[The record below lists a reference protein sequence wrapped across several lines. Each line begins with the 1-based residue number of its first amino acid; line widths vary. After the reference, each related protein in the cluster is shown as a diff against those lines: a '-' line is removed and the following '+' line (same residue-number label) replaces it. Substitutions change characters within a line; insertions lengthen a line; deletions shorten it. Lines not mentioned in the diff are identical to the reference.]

1 MSGFEYSALDA
12 TGRETRGVIEADTDR
27 HARSLLRERGLAP
40 LVVEGI
46 TRSAAA
52 HTGGR
57 ERFSRP
63 RLSRKGLALVTRQ
76 FATLVRA
83 GLTIE
88 EGLNVLIEQ
97 TESAGARTLFAAVRA
112 RVLEGQSLSHGLAAF
127 PDAFPQI
134 YRAMIEAGEQSGRLG
149 DVLERLAD
157 YTENREALRDQVII
171 AFIYPVLLTV
181 VAFIV
186 IVFLVTYVVPQV
198 TRVFANLGQTLPLV
212 TRILIGVSNFARTSG
227 LVWLAGLAGAV
238 FAGALLLRDE
248 ARRRRWHGW
257 LLRLPVLGRLIRSVN
272 AARFSDTLG
281 ILTASG
287 VPLLTSLQ
295 SAAAVVTNLPMRAA
309 VDEAVRRVR
318 EGGALAPALGAA
330 KLFPPIVIH
339 LIASGE
345 ATGRLDTMLAR
356 AAEAQSRELVNWTRG
371 MTAVLGP
378 FLILAMGGVV
388 LFLVVA
394 ILLPIFEMNQLVR

>member
-27 HARSLLRERGLAP
+27 HARSLLRDRGLAP
-40 LVVEGI
+40 LTVEGI
-46 TRSAAA
+46 TRSTAA
-52 HTGGR
+52 HTGRR

-63 RLSRKGLALVTRQ
+63 RLSRKGLALITRQ

-88 EGLNVLIEQ
+88 ESLNVLIEQ

-112 RVLEGQSLSHGLAAF
+112 RVLEGQSLSHSLAEF
-127 PDAFPQI
+127 PNAFPQI

-248 ARRRRWHGW
+248 GRRRRWHGW

-287 VPLLTSLQ
+287 VP
-295 SAAAVVTNLPMRAA
+295 
-309 VDEAVRRVR
+309 
-318 EGGALAPALGAA
+318 
-330 KLFPPIVIH
+330 
-339 LIASGE
+339 
-345 ATGRLDTMLAR
+345 
-356 AAEAQSRELVNWTRG
+356 
-371 MTAVLGP
+371 
-378 FLILAMGGVV
+378 
-388 LFLVVA
+388 
-394 ILLPIFEMNQLVR
+394 

>member
-1 MSGFEYSALDA
+1 MSGFEYSALEA
-12 TGRETRGVIEADTDR
+12 TGRETRGVIEADTER

-40 LVVEGI
+40 LTVESI
-46 TRSAAA
+46 HAAA
-52 HTGGR
+52 VQPGRR

-88 EGLNVLIEQ
+88 ESLNVLIEQ

-112 RVLEGQSLSHGLAAF
+112 RVLEGQSLSHSLAAF

-134 YRAMIEAGEQSGRLG
+134 YRAMIEAGEHSGRLG
-149 DVLERLAD
+149 EVLERLAD
-157 YTENREALRDQVII
+157 YTENREGLHDKVMI
-171 AFIYPVLLTV
+171 AFIYPALVTV
-181 VAFIV
+181 VAIAV
-186 IVFLVTYVVPQV
+186 VGLLLVYVVPQV

-212 TRILIGVSNFARTSG
+212 TRVLIAMSDFARASG
-227 LVWLAGLAGAV
+227 AYALAALVGAFV
-238 FAGALLLRDE
+238 AANLLLRDE

-257 LLRLPVLGRLIRSVN
+257 LLRLPLAGRLIRGVN
-272 AARFSDTLG
+272 AARFADTLG

-287 VPLLTSLQ
+287 VPLLASLQ
-295 SAAAVVTNLPMRAA
+295 SAAAVLTNLPMRAA

-371 MTAVLGP
+371 LTALLGP
-378 FLILAMGGVV
+378 LLIVAMGGIV